1 MKKIFSLFA
10 LLICPLIISQAQTEK
25 DFPSAIKKVTVFSQ
39 GAQVENEA
47 TVSVQPGQMVLRF
60 TGLSPYINK
69 ESIRIDGDGSFTILN
84 VQHQNDYMNRL
95 DKSTETESLQSK
107 IEEFK
112 LKIED
117 ETTRINILKQKLGFL
132 EVNIQVTG
140 KEQPV
145 NPETFKVMNTYY
157 GDNVE
162 ALNLEM
168 LKKQRLINDYNKQ
181 ISQLTNQLN
190 SLNTNVDLPSGTI
203 IVTIN
208 SKQTQSTKLTINY
221 LVDYASWYPSYDIRF
236 KGIDKPLRII
246 FKANIRQNT
255 GTDWKD
261 VDITLSTAKT
271 NISAQIPEISASYL
285 QFFYPE
291 ITQSLQGR
299 AAGVQISNDASIPGS
314 ATEILVRG
322 AGSINNGSNP
332 LYIVDGVPQSNVSSI
347 DPNNIDNIEVLKD
360 ASATAIYGSR
370 GANGV
375 ILITTRQNKEKSAI
389 PLTITSKQETS
400 NEYLVD
406 AKQTILS
413 NNKNSTVVFKE
424 SDLNAGFEY
433 QSIPKLSEN
442 VFLIGKVRDWYKA
455 ELMDGEANIY
465 LENSYVGKSEINT
478 REFKDT
484 LELSFGVDNNISIKR
499 ERMTEF
505 TENQLIGSN
514 RKDTRAYKLS
524 IRNNKSYPVT
534 AKITD
539 QIPVSTSKEIQ
550 VETIELS
557 GGKSDPD
564 SGKVVWEITLKPNE
578 SKDLVIKY
586 SVKYPKNKQVIVD

>member
-1 MKKIFSLFA
+1 MKNLLLTISLIA
-10 LLICPLIISQAQTEK
+10 CIQLVSQAQTEK
-25 DFPSAIKKVTVFSQ
+25 DITSSIKKVTIFSH

-47 TVSVQPGQMVLRF
+47 TVSVQPGQLVFRF

-84 VQHQNDYMNRL
+84 VQHQNDYMNKL
-95 DKSTETESLQSK
+95 DKSKETESLQSK
-107 IEEFK
+107 IEELK

-181 ISQLTNQLN
+181 VTQLTNQLN

-208 SKQTQSTKLTINY
+208 SKQTHSSKLVFNY

-236 KGIDKPLRII
+236 QGINKPLSITY
-246 FKANIRQNT
+246 KANIRQNT

-261 VDITLSTAKT
+261 VDIILSTAKT

-285 QFFYPE
+285 QFYYPE
-291 ITQSLQGR
+291 ISQRLQGKV
-299 AAGVQISNDASIPGS
+299 AGVQISNDELIPGS
-314 ATEILVRG
+314 APEVSVRG
-322 AGSINNGSNP
+322 AGSLISGNNP
-332 LYIVDGVPQSNVSSI
+332 LYVVDGVPQSNVSSI
-347 DPNNIDNIEVLKD
+347 DPNDIDKIEVLKD

-375 ILITTRQNKEKSAI
+375 ILVTTKQNKEKSSI
-389 PLTITSKQETS
+389 PITITSKQETS

-413 NNKNSTVVFKE
+413 NNKNTTVVFKE
-424 SDLNAGFEY
+424 SDLTAGFEY

-442 VFLIGKVRDWYKA
+442 VFLIAKINDWYKA
-455 ELMDGEANIY
+455 ELMDGEASIY
-465 LENSYVGKSEINT
+465 LENSYVGKSMINT
-478 REFKDT
+478 RQFKDT
-484 LELSFGVDNNISIKR
+484 LELSFGIDNNISVKR
-499 ERMTEF
+499 ERLTEF
-505 TENQLIGSN
+505 TENQFIGSN
-514 RKDTRAYKLS
+514 RKDTRAYKLT

-534 AKITD
+534 AKISD
-539 QIPVSTSKEIQ
+539 QIPVSNTKEIQ
-550 VETIELS
+550 IEALELS
-557 GGKSDPD
+557 GGKPESDT
-564 SGKVVWEITLKPNE
+564 GKVVWEITLKPNE
-578 SKDLVIKY
+578 SKDLTIKY
-586 SVKYPKNKQVIVD
+586 SVKYPKDKQVVVD